1 MGGNAGSGK
10 SSDSFLPFLLFDRT
24 GFPGPHSWFF
34 TGEMGET
41 GAGGWK
47 ARDHESRAT
56 GSAEETTSCFSRF
69 SCLTARGF
77 PGPRWWFLTR
87 EMGETGTGG
96 WRDLRTLSRDPI
108 AGSITFIAKLS
119 SCGGFHVGQEVAL
132 CQCMPEDTSLHEDLT
147 EQIIGCAMTVHDTLG
162 PGLLESIYERCLV
175 LELRASSLRVETE
188 RYVPV
193 VYRGIVVDSPFRLDL
208 VVEDL
213 VVVEV
218 KAVQVFAQVHH
229 AQVISYLKL
238 TGYPVGLL
246 INFNVTLLKH
256 GIRKVVR
263 PDLYKKRPPVSP
275 VFSLWEGVIERS
287 LCPCPFTQARGH
299 RPHSRPQP

>member
-1 MGGNAGSGK
+1 
-10 SSDSFLPFLLFDRT
+10 
-24 GFPGPHSWFF
+24 
-34 TGEMGET
+34 
-41 GAGGWK
+41 
-47 ARDHESRAT
+47 
-56 GSAEETTSCFSRF
+56 
-69 SCLTARGF
+69 
-77 PGPRWWFLTR
+77 
-87 EMGETGTGG
+87 
-96 WRDLRTLSRDPI
+96 
-108 AGSITFIAKLS
+108 
-119 SCGGFHVGQEVAL
+119 
-132 CQCMPEDTSLHEDLT
+132 MPEDTSLHEDLT

-175 LELRASSLRVETE
+175 LELTASSLRVETE

-193 VYRGIVVDSPFRLDL
+193 VYRGIVVDSPFRVDL

-238 TGYPVGLL
+238 TGCPVGLL

-263 PDLYKKRPPVSP
+263 PDLYKKRAPVSP
-275 VFSLWEGVIERS
+275 VAPV
-287 LCPCPFTQARGH
+287 
-299 RPHSRPQP
+299 